1 MELPQI
7 VDDGV
12 KLFPHWPCLDQTE
25 RVRLTQLSS
34 GSESSLGRVAAA
46 PTRTPVANS

>member
-12 KLFPHWPCLDQTE
+12 KLFPPTGPCLDQTE
-25 RVRLTQLSS
+25 AK
-34 GSESSLGRVAAA
+34 GLGNFLRA
-46 PTRTPVANS
+46 RNRRWDGLRRR